1 MSLAHFGSQATGHC
15 EQKAKLSPSKHGVVG
30 VWILLVVISW
40 TIASVQPVQADVP
53 IFPNIGYIGKG
64 YNLAVGNPQAS
75 GSVDLGWGN
84 DMYVISR
91 FY

>member
-15 EQKAKLSPSKHGVVG
+15 EQKANLSPKHG

-40 TIASVQPVQADVP
+40 TIFFVQPVQADVP

-84 DMYVISR
+84 DMYVIDVSR
-91 FY
+91 F